1 MARLALTSLKS
12 RTTVPVM
19 MTVTMTAR
27 SLIDESNIQMK
38 NIDGADCSHND
49 RRGFE
54 RGIVGEIE
62 RGRGR
67 GGVQNENILGSDV
80 EYVDSVVERLC
91 AMYTAAA
98 SRGRHIPFTPSLPLP
113 LGCEKTATCSTT
125 SSLSGLTVL

>member
-1 MARLALTSLKS
+1 M
-12 RTTVPVM
+12 PVM

-27 SLIDESNIQMK
+27 SLIGESNIQMK
-38 NIDGADCSHND
+38 NIDGADRYLND

-62 RGRGR
+62 RGRGRGR

-80 EYVDSVVERLC
+80 EYVDSVVESLC

-113 LGCEKTATCSTT
+113 LGCEKAATCSTT
-125 SSLSGLTVL
+125 SSLSGLTVLRTFNCSA